1 MEDSKTNQDEN
12 PDPIIEAL
20 QLLRAR
26 YDEIDL
32 SADVRELPWNPD
44 PRKAYDNNRFARREA
59 LTTDELGTLQDRL
72 LQMQTCFLPSLG
84 QQLIDLMK
92 SQGLDGQHECPQ
104 PDTLEVISQ
113 LGDTLEQISNFL
125 NSIAVIAVNKF
136 QKTEEYDHEYGG
148 LKKYRCQYLIKK
160 INRLMDK
167 YIWGIFDD
175 LGQFILSR
183 PMDRQ
188 ICPHDD
194 PDATRYRKWS
204 ILATHRA
211 LDTIDDIIE
220 STQKSDFTILQDN
233 WQMLAT
239 SHDSILYKLVERFT
253 FTDRWEQDGTN
264 DVDDDQAGNYSSNSP
279 EESQDRNDSP
289 DIARPSIVSLNAHE
303 DIRINANSAG
313 DHHGTQSVTALSIG
327 PSKESATESLLIKVI
342 ESAIPLAKLCRILL
356 KKLLNTP
363 ISKPP
368 FTIGTKMS
376 SKEIQSIRQGID
388 SLLCDFWN
396 LLNSLA
402 EDHTHLAEE
411 FRERAQSDFDDAIIV
426 LCFYLVPLDPHLDL
440 PLSGNLSKI
449 WFRTIKEQFG
459 AADHNLRIALESY
472 QRHIERIEREAIQS

>member
-1 MEDSKTNQDEN
+1 MEDSKTNQDET

-136 QKTEEYDHEYGG
+136 QKIEEYDHEYGG

-183 PMDRQ
+183 SIDRQ

-194 PDATRYRKWS
+194 PDATRYRKRS
-204 ILATHRA
+204 ILATHGS

-233 WQMLAT
+233 WQMLAS

-253 FTDRWEQDGTN
+253 FTDRWEQDGPN
-264 DVDDDQAGNYSSNSP
+264 DVDDDQAGNYPSNSP
-279 EESQDRNDSP
+279 EESQDQNDSP
-289 DIARPSIVSLNAHE
+289 NIERPSIVSLNAHE

-327 PSKESATESLLIKVI
+327 PSKESATESLLI
-342 ESAIPLAKLCRILL
+342 
-356 KKLLNTP
+356 
-363 ISKPP
+363 
-368 FTIGTKMS
+368 KMS

-426 LCFYLVPLDPHLDL
+426 LCFYLVPLDPHHDL